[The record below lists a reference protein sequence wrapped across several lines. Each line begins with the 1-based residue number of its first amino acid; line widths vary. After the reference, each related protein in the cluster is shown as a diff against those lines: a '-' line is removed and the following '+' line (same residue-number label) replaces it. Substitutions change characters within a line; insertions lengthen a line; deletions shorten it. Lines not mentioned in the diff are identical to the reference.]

1 MKPAPSM
8 RRFQSG
14 FTLMELMV
22 VLAIMGIMAA
32 MIIPE
37 MRGSYEDALLRSSS
51 RELMS
56 AFSLAYGRA
65 VSMNQTHRV
74 RIDHGTGKYQVEK
87 GEAGN
92 RFAPLDDISGSKGT
106 IDRRLVVQ
114 IEPTA
119 PETAP
124 GPEAPMA
131 GPAQTAPPL
140 PTDSVSF
147 YGDGTADAVQI
158 TLQDRSGIRLGL
170 RINPVTARVKLLELS
185 RQ

>member
-1 MKPAPSM
+1 M

-37 MRGSYEDALLRSSS
+37 MHGSYEDALLRSSS
-51 RELMS
+51 RELMG

-74 RIDHGTGKYQVEK
+74 HIDHGTGKYQVEK

-92 RFAPLDDISGSKGT
+92 RFAPLEDMSGTKGT
-106 IDRRLVVQ
+106 IDRRVVVQ
-114 IEPTA
+114 IEPS
-119 PETAP
+119 E
-124 GPEAPMA
+124 PEAGPSQGA
-131 GPAQTAPPL
+131 GTGGPSPTAPPL

-147 YGDGTADAVQI
+147 YGDGTADAVLI
-158 TLQDRSGIRLGL
+158 TLQDRSGTKLGL
-170 RINPVTARVKLLELS
+170 KINPVTARVKVLEMN